1 MRRQAEVRAQK
12 SEVRSDVP
20 HSSDLRRLTSK
31 PRRGFTLTE
40 LLIVMMILGIMTGL
54 ALSGLAGAIN
64 LAKEQRTRA
73 IITKI
78 DQLVMEH
85 YEDYRT
91 RSVPLNQFAAP
102 SVTAHSQL
110 DALRV
115 LM

>member
-1 MRRQAEVRAQK
+1 MNSKTCNRA
-12 SEVRSDVP
+12 
-20 HSSDLRRLTSK
+20 
-31 PRRGFTLTE
+31 GFTLTE

-102 SVTAHSQL
+102 SVAARNRL
-110 DALRV
+110 YALRE
-115 LM
+115 LMRMEMPDRVTDVVDGPVFFTLDK